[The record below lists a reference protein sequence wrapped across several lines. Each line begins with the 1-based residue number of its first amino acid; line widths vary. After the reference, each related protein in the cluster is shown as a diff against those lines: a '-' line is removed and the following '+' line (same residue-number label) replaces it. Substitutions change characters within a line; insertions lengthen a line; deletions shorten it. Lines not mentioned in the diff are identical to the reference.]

1 MRETA
6 PPSGQLPPQDV
17 RLRDG
22 SLIEL
27 VAPAIAASQRHL
39 AAHPEE
45 RERYAPYAEDWC
57 VHDLQWLLFWAIL
70 DADDQGVDLPAQV
83 DWLARVL
90 GSRGYPLASLADAL
104 ETLADE
110 AGSVFAGAAQRL
122 RASAARVR
130 P

>member
-1 MRETA
+1 
-6 PPSGQLPPQDV
+6 V

-22 SLIEL
+22 GVIEL
-27 VAPAIAASQRHL
+27 VAPATSASERHL

-45 RERYAPYAEDWC
+45 LERYAPHARDWC
-57 VHDLQWLLFWAIL
+57 VHDLQWLLFWAVL
-70 DADDQGVDLPAQV
+70 DADDQGVDLSAQV

-90 GSRGYPLASLADAL
+90 GSRGYPVASLADAL

-110 AGSVFAGAAQRL
+110 AASIAPDAGERL
-122 RASAARVR
+122 RAGAARVR